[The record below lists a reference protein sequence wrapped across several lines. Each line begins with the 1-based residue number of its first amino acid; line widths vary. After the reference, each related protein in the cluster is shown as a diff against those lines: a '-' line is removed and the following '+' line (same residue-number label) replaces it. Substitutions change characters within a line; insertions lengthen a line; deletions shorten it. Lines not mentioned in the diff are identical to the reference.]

1 MFEGQD
7 ELGTRRAHTQYKL
20 SHTFHKHSITSQVGV
35 LAPVRR
41 SDESTRDTTETPT
54 HAESLAAE
62 IDANDG
68 INGYV
73 RTTRDPKMY
82 P

>member
-1 MFEGQD
+1 MVNILPLFFYM
-7 ELGTRRAHTQYKL
+7 RRAHAQYKL
-20 SHTFHKHSITSQVGV
+20 CHTNFQKSRASQVGV

-41 SDESTRDTTETPT
+41 SDESTRDTTKTPT

-73 RTTRDPKMY
+73 
-82 P
+82 

>member
-1 MFEGQD
+1 MFDGQD
-7 ELGTRRAHTQYKL
+7 GLHTRTTHARYKL
-20 SHTFHKHSITSQVGV
+20 SHTNFQKSRASQVRV
-35 LAPVRR
+35 LAPIRV
-41 SDESTRDTTETPT
+41 SGELTREATKTPT

-73 RTTRDPKMY
+73 
-82 P
+82 

>member
-1 MFEGQD
+1 M
-7 ELGTRRAHTQYKL
+7 
-20 SHTFHKHSITSQVGV
+20 

-41 SDESTRDTTETPT
+41 SDESTRDTTKTPT

-73 RTTRDPKMY
+73 
-82 P
+82 

>member
-1 MFEGQD
+1 MFDGQNG
-7 ELGTRRAHTQYKL
+7 LHTRTAHAQYKL
-20 SHTFHKHSITSQVGV
+20 CHTNFKKSRASQVGV

-62 IDANDG
+62 IDANDE

-73 RTTRDPKMY
+73 LVPHDPRMY

>member
-1 MFEGQD
+1 M
-7 ELGTRRAHTQYKL
+7 
-20 SHTFHKHSITSQVGV
+20 

-73 RTTRDPKMY
+73 
-82 P
+82 